1 MTVKNITLRGRQYE
15 SLKICSNQGK
25 SQKKNRI
32 NCQIN
37 ENVKINCNQGG
48 ESVKKNF

>member
-15 SLKICSNQGK
+15 SLQICSNQGK
-25 SQKKNRI
+25 SQKKNR
-32 NCQIN
+32 IN